1 MELLACEELFRL
13 AASRPLVYRVIAPGF
28 GDCWAVASL
37 FSTLASFGRR
47 ILLAHDGGTLD
58 ARIPEIGR
66 HLRVGFTAESTCNVP
81 DVLIAPTHDMQTIS
95 ASTDPPPRYG
105 VVVAEL
111 FRVPYQR
118 TRLRWRPNASSR
130 IACHFTARRRGP
142 SESDEV
148 DLSAFR
154 RQAVSCGYTL
164 VELGAHLSIDQ
175 NIVVA
180 SESLMFVGIDS
191 GLSHLAHSV
200 GVPVHLIRN
209 HLPLHHLRS
218 THFAQKYSVYGN
230 LADLMKKTG
239 MSQPMK
245 AKSHGSN

>member
-1 MELLACEELFRL
+1 MELLACEQLFRL
-13 AASRPLVYRVIAPGF
+13 AASRPLVFRVVAPGF
-28 GDCWAVASL
+28 GDCWAVASI
-37 FSTLASFGRR
+37 FSALTSIGCR
-47 ILLAHDGGTLD
+47 ILLTHDGGTLD

-66 HLRVGFTAESTCNVP
+66 HLRVCFSAESVCTVP
-81 DVLIAPTHDMQTIS
+81 DVLIAPTSDMQAIS
-95 ASTDPPPRYG
+95 KSTDSLPRYG
-105 VVVAEL
+105 VVLAEL
-111 FRVPYQR
+111 FRVPYQG
-118 TRLRWRPNASSR
+118 TKVRWRPNASSR

-142 SESDEV
+142 SEVDKI

-175 NIVVA
+175 NIVAA

-209 HLPLHHLRS
+209 HLPLHHVRS
-218 THFAQKYSVYGN
+218 THFAQKYSVYAN
-230 LADLMKKTG
+230 LADLMTKTG
-239 MSQPMK
+239 ISQPLK
-245 AKSHGSN
+245 AGLHGLN